1 MWPFNTTKSYLGVDI
16 GAGGAKIVELKKEK
30 NRPVLFTYGL
40 TTENQNIHQLF
51 VKKEKTVSEL
61 LIEDSVGGKQTL
73 KADRGEKDGDV
84 EILALQEEQINK
96 YVEVLKA
103 VCHEAETVSKTAIVS
118 LPVSAVF
125 HAVVTLPL
133 VDRRD
138 FTNILNAEI
147 KKLLPRPIDEM
158 AIDYQILPS
167 APEARSQKIL
177 VNAVPRELVVFY
189 TKIFQK
195 SGLVLEALEPES
207 VALQRA
213 LVGRDGS
220 VILLIDMGAERT
232 NFFII
237 DQTVPVTHHSI
248 ESGGIKMNKIMQNI
262 LGVEEME
269 IERMKHDLSV
279 YLAPQGAGAMGD
291 MNKFVELFMPV
302 IDPIIKEIQYSFD
315 LFLRQSGNEGKK
327 PEKIILTGGAAMLP
341 GLAGFISDKFKIKC
355 YVGDPWARVVYQD
368 GLKPVLNSIGS
379 RMSVAIG
386 LALRDIVK

>member
-1 MWPFNTTKSYLGVDI
+1 MWPFNATKSYLGVDI

-61 LIEDSVGGKQTL
+61 LIEDSVGGKQVL
-73 KADRGEKDGDV
+73 KADRGEKDGEV
-84 EILALQEEQINK
+84 EILALRDEQINK

-103 VCHEAETVSKTAIVS
+103 VCHEAKTMSKTAIVS

-248 ESGGIKMNKIMQNI
+248 ESGGMKMNKIMQNI
-262 LGVEEME
+262 LGVEEAE

-279 YLAPQGAGAMGD
+279 YLSPQGAGVGSD

-327 PEKIILTGGAAMLP
+327 PEKIVLTGGAAMLP